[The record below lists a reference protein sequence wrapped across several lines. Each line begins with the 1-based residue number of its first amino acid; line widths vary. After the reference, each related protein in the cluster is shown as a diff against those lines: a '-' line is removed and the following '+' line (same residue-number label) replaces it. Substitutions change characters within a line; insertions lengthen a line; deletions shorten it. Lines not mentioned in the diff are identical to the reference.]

1 MEAQQNYTFYW
12 SNSTRGFY
20 VKQIHGN
27 DMPSDVVEITQAEHT
42 DWLEK
47 QSIGYEL
54 VPTSGMGKPNLV
66 DRRPTPTEIEAQK
79 MRFKRDDL
87 LVKYVDKVNQ
97 VRWNMLTTEQQ
108 AFLTEYRLQLL
119 AVPQQA
125 GFPFDIIWPTE
136 PDFKV

>member
-1 MEAQQNYTFYW
+1 
-12 SNSTRGFY
+12 
-20 VKQIHGN
+20 
-27 DMPSDVVEITQAEHT
+27 MPSDVVEITQAEHT

-54 VPTSGMGKPNLV
+54 VPTSGMDKPNLV

-87 LVKYVDKVNQ
+87 LVKYVDRVNQ

-136 PDFKV
+136 PNFKV

>member
-1 MEAQQNYTFYW
+1 MELNQNYTFYW

-20 VKQIHGN
+20 AKQVHG
-27 DMPSDVVEITQAEHT
+27 DEMPSDVVEITQDEHA

-66 DRRPTPTEIEAQK
+66 DRRPTPTQIETQK

-87 LVKYVDKVNQ
+87 LVKYVDRVNL

-108 AFLTEYRLQLL
+108 AYLTEYRLQLL